1 MYQELEKE
9 IKILLTKEQYQK
21 TMEYLSEQFLNRKEV
36 TQMNYYI
43 SNRMKHLNSGTTL
56 RLRISDEVNR
66 ITIKKTLIHDFEK
79 TSAEFHI
86 DCSEEESAEIIK
98 NGISKS
104 NMERIFNEICVPLN
118 LEETDH
124 LTILGNLET
133 QRTVFWDNPKTLY
146 ILDLN
151 TYLSRCDFEFELE
164 SSCPMDDIM
173 KLHDYFESIGVE
185 KKISKY
191 KFKRFLDFEE

>member
-66 ITIKKTLIHDFEK
+66 ITIKKTLIHDFENV
-79 TSAEFHI
+79 TGPGCETLVRVPGTQGEF
-86 DCSEEESAEIIK
+86 
-98 NGISKS
+98 
-104 NMERIFNEICVPLN
+104 R
-118 LEETDH
+118 
-124 LTILGNLET
+124 
-133 QRTVFWDNPKTLY
+133 R
-146 ILDLN
+146 
-151 TYLSRCDFEFELE
+151 
-164 SSCPMDDIM
+164 
-173 KLHDYFESIGVE
+173 
-185 KKISKY
+185 
-191 KFKRFLDFEE
+191 